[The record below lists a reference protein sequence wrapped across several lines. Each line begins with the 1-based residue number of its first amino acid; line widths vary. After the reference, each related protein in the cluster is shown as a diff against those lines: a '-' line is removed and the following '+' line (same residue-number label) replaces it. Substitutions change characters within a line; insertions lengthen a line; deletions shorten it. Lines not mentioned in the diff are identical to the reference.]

1 MQNIEYK
8 VWLSTDMAKC
18 ATVVAEN
25 AHEALLM
32 FKEKFGVYPDNLIRL

>member
-1 MQNIEYK
+1 MQNTEYK
-8 VWLSTDMAKC
+8 LWLSTDSAKS

-32 FKEKFGVYPDNLIRL
+32 FKEKFGVYPDNLVKL